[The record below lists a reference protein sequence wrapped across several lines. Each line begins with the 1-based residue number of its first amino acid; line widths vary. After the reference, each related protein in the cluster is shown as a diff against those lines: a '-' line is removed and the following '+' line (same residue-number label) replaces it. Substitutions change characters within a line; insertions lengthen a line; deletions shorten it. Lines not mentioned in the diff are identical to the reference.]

1 MQATFMVKLMV
12 SLIDELKSKGFEI
25 CNTDVTED
33 KIEVLTFQND
43 DSDYNISI
51 FTENEEQREYLKVA
65 GKVKKEYRRVAVT
78 KEIEPLTRELKYGER
93 ITIERT
99 EYAGDLLFKLTK
111 CLDLKFSM
119 EGIDKDAT
127 KAIALDI
134 IGSITN

>member
-1 MQATFMVKLMV
+1 MQVTFMVKLMV

-33 KIEVLTFQND
+33 EIKDLTFQND
-43 DSDYNISI
+43 DSGYSISI

-65 GKVKKEYRRVAVT
+65 GGVKKEIRYNDGFQV
-78 KEIEPLTRELKYGER
+78 EPLMKELKCDDR
-93 ITIERT
+93 IIIRRT
-99 EYAGDLLFKLTK
+99 EDGDLSINLRKLI
-111 CLDLKFSM
+111 DAKFSM
-119 EGIDKDAT
+119 EGINKDAT